1 MSGTAL
7 IWMAVGVLVFLALVA
22 VALWM
27 RRLDAE
33 EFAQGAGS
41 MTEDERRAMQV
52 GIGLR
57 AGNNS
62 GGF

>member
-1 MSGTAL
+1 
-7 IWMAVGVLVFLALVA
+7 MAVGVLVFLALVA